1 MDTKRIIIGVSG
13 ASGICLAE
21 SILKTLKKTA
31 GWETHLIVTSAARKT
46 IECEYQPGLP
56 YLQSLSDVLCEEMDF
71 ANHIASGTFRT
82 EGMLIVPC
90 SMKALAG
97 IVSGYSENLLLRA
110 ADVVLKE
117 RRKLV
122 IIPREAPLSTIH
134 LRNLLALS
142 QMGGIIIPPVLSFYN
157 HPETMQ
163 DQVRHITG
171 KALDAF
177 GIYDHDMKRWGEVR

>member
-1 MDTKRIIIGVSG
+1 MSTKRIIIGVSG

-21 SILKTLKKTA
+21 SVLKTLKA
-31 GWETHLIVTSAARKT
+31 IGGWESHLIVTSAARKT
-46 IECEYQPGLP
+46 IACEYAPGLS
-56 YLQSLSDVLCEEMDF
+56 YLQSLADVACDETDFSDPV
-71 ANHIASGTFRT
+71 ASGTFRT

-117 RRKLV
+117 RRRLV
-122 IIPREAPLSTIH
+122 IVPREAPLSTVH
-134 LRNLLALS
+134 LKNLLALS
-142 QMGGIIIPPVLSFYN
+142 ELGGVIIPPVLSFYN
-157 HPETMQ
+157 HPQTMQ
-163 DQVRHITG
+163 DQIQHIAG

-177 GIYDHDMKRWGEVR
+177 GIYDHNMKRWGEPQ